1 MTVGSPGHI
10 CAFAGVNNKGRPSQP
25 SPPSHRARACDG
37 CDDGDGH
44 RLLLWPAHAYMP
56 QAKGVL
62 PGDIPIRGA
71 RAQHFA
77 TVRPENKVCRVCGS
91 HLAVWASGPKARSAQ
106 AYAGWRQRGR
116 CEPWCVPGL
125 QVCTPAKRKTARIE
139 NSMLAR
145 VCSRFAGWV
154 AEIGPRAFAHR
165 LTQQTHFYVTL
176 HTRARARAQR
186 QVTTTCVR
194 CVRHAGV
201 SAAP

>member
-154 AEIGPRAFAHR
+154 AEIGPRAFAHG
-165 LTQQTHFYVTL
+165 LTHRTQLHVTL
-176 HTRARARAQR
+176 YTRARVRASR
-186 QVTTTCVR
+186 KVTTTCVR

>member
-1 MTVGSPGHI
+1 MSP
-10 CAFAGVNNKGRPSQP
+10 
-25 SPPSHRARACDG
+25 CDG
-37 CDDGDGH
+37 CDSGDGH
-44 RLLLWPAHAYMP
+44 RLLLWSARTYIP

-71 RAQHFA
+71 RAQHCA
-77 TVRPENKVCRVCGS
+77 TVWPGNKVCRVCGS
-91 HLAVWASGPKARSAQ
+91 HLAMWVSRLNAASALAC
-106 AYAGWRQRGR
+106 AGLSGTRKVRTWVRTGFAGLH
-116 CEPWCVPGL
+116 PGH
-125 QVCTPAKRKTARIE
+125 TKTARDE
-139 NSMLAR
+139 NSMLVR

>member
-91 HLAVWASGPKARSAQ
+91 HLAVWASGPKARSAR
-106 AYAGWRQRGR
+106 ACAGWRQRGR
-116 CEPWCVPGL
+116 CEPSCVPGS
-125 QVCTPAKRKTARIE
+125 QVCTQAKRKTARIE

-145 VCSRFAGWV
+145 VCSRFVGWI
-154 AEIGPRAFAHR
+154 AEIGPRAFAQR
-165 LTQQTHFYVTL
+165 LTHRTQGVITFREAR
-176 HTRARARAQR
+176 TRAR
-186 QVTTTCVR
+186 V
-194 CVRHAGV
+194 
-201 SAAP
+201 

>member
-1 MTVGSPGHI
+1 MLTSL
-10 CAFAGVNNKGRPSQP
+10 AWMMSR
-25 SPPSHRARACDG
+25 
-37 CDDGDGH
+37 
-44 RLLLWPAHAYMP
+44 
-56 QAKGVL
+56 
-62 PGDIPIRGA
+62 
-71 RAQHFA
+71 FA
-77 TVRPENKVCRVCGS
+77 TPSTATGKTGPSWRYSNTGGDSAALRYRLARKQGLQGLRFALGGAGQRAECRVNADVCGI
-91 HLAVWASGPKARSAQ
+91 VGKEESANLG
-106 AYAGWRQRGR
+106 AHR
-116 CEPWCVPGL
+116 
-125 QVCTPAKRKTARIE
+125 VCTPVRAKTARDE
-139 NSMLAR
+139 NSMLVR